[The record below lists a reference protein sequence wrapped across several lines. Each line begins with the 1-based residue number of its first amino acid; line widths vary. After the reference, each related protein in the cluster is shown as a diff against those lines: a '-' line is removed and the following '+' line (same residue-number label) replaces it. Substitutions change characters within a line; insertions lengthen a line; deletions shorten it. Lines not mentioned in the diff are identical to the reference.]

1 MARAAMR
8 AGGGTAARGGQGRG
22 PDRGALGRRLLL
34 VYAALVYGFLFL
46 PILLVMV
53 TSVNP
58 DGRATF
64 PPPGVTDRW
73 YRDLVSDD
81 QMLEAFRTSLTVGAI
96 VALVATVLGLLA
108 AWGLSR
114 YTFRF
119 KRGVRALFYLPMLVP
134 GVVGGISLVIWFNRI
149 GLASGFWTIV
159 IAHVVHAL
167 PYTLTLILTSF
178 YGFDRRLEEA
188 SRDLGAGEWSTFR
201 RVTLPLVMPG
211 VIGGALLA
219 FTLSFDEFVLTF
231 FVAGGGVQTLPLVI
245 FSRIRFELSP
255 VINAAAAVV
264 IAVSV
269 LVLLSG
275 QLAGW
280 ARARRQA

>member
-1 MARAAMR
+1 MAEGTVRTGVARRPGR
-8 AGGGTAARGGQGRG
+8 AGEGG
-22 PDRGALGRRLLL
+22 LGRRVLLGYAGL
-34 VYAALVYGFLFL
+34 VYVFLFL
-46 PILLVMV
+46 PILLVVV
-53 TSVNP
+53 TAFNP
-58 DGRATF
+58 DGRVTF
-64 PPPGVTDRW
+64 PPSGLTGRW
-73 YRDLVSDD
+73 FDELAGDD
-81 QMLEAFRTSLTVGAI
+81 QMIEAFRTSLAVATI
-96 VALVATVLGLLA
+96 VALVASGLGLLA

-114 YTFRF
+114 SAFRF

-149 GLASGFWTIV
+149 GFQTGFWTIV

-167 PYTLTLILTSF
+167 PFTLTLILTSF

-188 SRDLGAGEWSTFR
+188 SRDLGANEWHTFR
-201 RVTLPLVMPG
+201 RVTLPLVLPG

-269 LVLLSG
+269 ALLLAS
-275 QLAGW
+275 QLAT
-280 ARARRQA
+280 AVRARRGG